1 MNNIENAIKWLKMNG
16 LVVWRIVDEKGR
28 VCSRQKQEKDN
39 NIDSYEYFS
48 QSIDVL
54 SNGSYTV
61 YGQRANSSGAAEMAF
76 SLKINNGGAN
86 TQDVAGIGNIG
97 IGAIEAIGYVNQI
110 HAKDLELQRKNWEIK
125 DLEKENKELLEEL
138 KEFEKVPKKDIFEN
152 MHQIMGMVEKFGANN
167 TNQSNIAGNVAGNLS
182 AKSTNTPEEARIEK
196 ALLDFAGLIGGE
208 NLPIALEKLVM
219 FAKENPLQL
228 KMFLGIA

>member
-54 SNGSYTV
+54 SNGNYTV

-76 SLKINNGGAN
+76 SLKINNGS
-86 TQDVAGIGNIG
+86 TQEVAGIGNIG
-97 IGAIEAIGYVNQI
+97 IGTIEAIGYVNQI

-125 DLEKENKELLEEL
+125 DLEKENKALLEDL
-138 KEFEKVPKKDIFEN
+138 KEFEKEPRKDIFEN

-167 TNQSNIAGNVAGNLS
+167 TNQSNIAGNLS
-182 AKSTNTPEEARIEK
+182 AKNVNTAEEARIEK
-196 ALLDFAGLIGGE
+196 ALLDFAKIIGGD

-219 FAKENPLQL
+219 FANENPLQL

>member
-1 MNNIENAIKWLKMNG
+1 MDNIENAIKWLKMNG

-54 SNGSYTV
+54 SNGNYTV
-61 YGQRANSSGAAEMAF
+61 YGQRANSSGAAEMVF
-76 SLKINNGGAN
+76 SLKIQNVNGN
-86 TQDVAGIGNIG
+86 SSEVAGIGNAG
-97 IGAIEAIGYVNQI
+97 IGTIEAIGYVNQI

-125 DLEKENKELLEEL
+125 DLEKENKALLEEL
-138 KEFEKVPKKDIFEN
+138 KEFEKAPKKDIFEN

-167 TNQSNIAGNVAGNLS
+167 TNQSNIAGNLS
-182 AKSTNTPEEARIEK
+182 AKSVNTAEEARIEK
-196 ALLDFAGLIGGE
+196 ALIDFAKIIGGD

-219 FAKENPLQL
+219 FANENPLQL